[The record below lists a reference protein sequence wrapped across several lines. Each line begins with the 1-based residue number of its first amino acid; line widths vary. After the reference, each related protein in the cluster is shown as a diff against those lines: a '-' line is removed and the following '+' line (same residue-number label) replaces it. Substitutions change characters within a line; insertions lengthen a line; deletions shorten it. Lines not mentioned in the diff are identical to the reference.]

1 LEELAAMAYR
11 NAIDEGLRMKT
22 RESWYQKYT
31 NAVLALN
38 QLLKDLQ
45 YKEYEKRLR
54 VVEESR
60 RLRRIVLSA
69 ADAGKRPASVAQK
82 DRRRRNRM
90 VLVHHRE
97 TSLSHRCGRYSQ
109 FSGVPSRKRIG

>member
-1 LEELAAMAYR
+1 LAALAYK
-11 NAIDEGLRMKT
+11 NAMDETLRMRT

-54 VVEESR
+54 VIEDSR
-60 RLRRIVLSA
+60 RLRRTVLSGV
-69 ADAGKRPASVAQK
+69 DVRKLFGPVTPRVPPRKKPSGF
-82 DRRRRNRM
+82 RRRKN
-90 VLVHHRE
+90 
-97 TSLSHRCGRYSQ
+97 S
-109 FSGVPSRKRIG
+109 

>member
-1 LEELAAMAYR
+1 LEEFDPNKIRDVEIKRLEELAALAYR
-11 NAIDEGLRMKT
+11 NAMDESLRMST

-45 YKEYEKRLR
+45 YKDYEKRLR

-60 RLRRIVLSA
+60 RLRRTVLSEG
-69 ADAGKRPASVAQK
+69 DVRKRLGSMKQRAQ
-82 DRRRRNRM
+82 
-90 VLVHHRE
+90 
-97 TSLSHRCGRYSQ
+97 
-109 FSGVPSRKRIG
+109 SRKRSSRSRRERIG

>member
-11 NAIDEGLRMKT
+11 NAMDEGLRMKT

-69 ADAGKRPASVAQK
+69 GDVRQRFGSVKQRGHSRK
-82 DRRRRNRM
+82 KSSR
-90 VLVHHRE
+90 
-97 TSLSHRCGRYSQ
+97 S
-109 FSGVPSRKRIG
+109 PSRRIG

>member
-11 NAIDEGLRMKT
+11 NAMDEGLRMKT

-45 YKEYEKRLR
+45 YREYEKRLK
-54 VVEESR
+54 VIEESR
-60 RLRRIVLSA
+60 RLRRMVMSA
-69 ADAGKRPASVAQK
+69 ADARKLFGRVT
-82 DRRRRNRM
+82 RRVRHTKKPYRSRR
-90 VLVHHRE
+90 E
-97 TSLSHRCGRYSQ
+97 
-109 FSGVPSRKRIG
+109 RIG

>member
-1 LEELAAMAYR
+1 MAYR
-11 NAIDEGLRMKT
+11 NAMDEGLRMRT

-54 VVEESR
+54 VIEESR
-60 RLRRIVLSA
+60 RLRRIVLSGV
-69 ADAGKRPASVAQK
+69 DPRKLFGPVTKRVQSRK
-82 DRRRRNRM
+82 SSSR
-90 VLVHHRE
+90 
-97 TSLSHRCGRYSQ
+97 SHRMRVG
-109 FSGVPSRKRIG
+109 

>member
-1 LEELAAMAYR
+1 M
-11 NAIDEGLRMKT
+11 DEGLRMRT

-60 RLRRIVLSA
+60 RLRRMIMSV
-69 ADAGKRPASVAQK
+69 ADA
-82 DRRRRNRM
+82 RRLFGPVTRRVPQSKKSPRSRRM
-90 VLVHHRE
+90 
-97 TSLSHRCGRYSQ
+97 
-109 FSGVPSRKRIG
+109 IG

>member
-1 LEELAAMAYR
+1 MGIARKRTKRLQELVALADR
-11 NAIDEGLRMKT
+11 NAMDESLRMKT

-54 VVEESR
+54 VIEESR
-60 RLRRIVLSA
+60 RLRRMVLSGV
-69 ADAGKRPASVAQK
+69 DVRKWLASVK
-82 DRRRRNRM
+82 GKNRQM
-90 VLVHHRE
+90 KK
-97 TSLSHRCGRYSQ
+97 
-109 FSGVPSRKRIG
+109 PSRPSNMRTIS